1 MTYTEKTSVIEGINK
16 PAIIDYFATINQAEF
31 VKTAS
36 LFADQGTLLA
46 PFEEPIV
53 GRAAIAAYLSKE
65 AKGMKLLP
73 QRRICET
80 ESETEL
86 ETEPN
91 CERYKILGKVKTAL
105 FSVNVAWYFTLSQ
118 DAQIATVRIK
128 LLASPQELLG
138 LQAKQAK
145 Q

>member
-1 MTYTEKTSVIEGINK
+1 MTYTENGLVIEEITK
-16 PAIIDYFATINQAEF
+16 PTIIDYFVTINQAEF

-46 PFEEPIV
+46 PFEKPIV

-65 AKGMKLLP
+65 AKGIKLSP
-73 QRRICET
+73 QQRIC
-80 ESETEL
+80 ETEL

-91 CERYKILGKVKTAL
+91 CETYKILGKVKTAL

-118 DAQIATVRIK
+118 EDKLATVQIK
-128 LLASPQELLG
+128 LLASPQELLS
-138 LQAKQAK
+138 LQSKQEIITDY
-145 Q
+145 